1 MPRRGILLSLV
12 YGPVV
17 AAILYFGLMR
27 PLDGYFQLAVVFF
40 LATLPFCY
48 LINSLNTTNMFVGKF
63 GGMLVCGL
71 TSISLEQSY
80 SFSTFS
86 NALIGDCGGFIV
98 PMILLQFFAWSTPEQ
113 TLRRNVLGLFQTCG
127 KTLGALGVDP
137 PWTDRGK
144 AVLATQHAIMLKSLN
159 TCGLGTHLINP
170 RRAPQ
175 NDANKV
181 SELLAA
187 MRSLLF
193 RIEMTERARL
203 PAPDEAG
210 FTSLIAAVRELRTSF
225 EDSLE
230 EIQEGI
236 KGHAP
241 TGVLTDTKVLIE
253 EYRHQLDSL
262 RDDPAVDTTN
272 RETAGRALVL
282 AGYYRALADA
292 IDQCRECVEAL
303 DWQQWQRSYI

>member
-1 MPRRGILLSLV
+1 
-12 YGPVV
+12 
-17 AAILYFGLMR
+17 
-27 PLDGYFQLAVVFF
+27 
-40 LATLPFCY
+40 
-48 LINSLNTTNMFVGKF
+48 MFVGKF

-113 TLRRNVLGLFQTCG
+113 TLRRNVLGFFQTCG
-127 KTLGALGVDP
+127 QTLGALSASP
-137 PWTDRGK
+137 PWTKRGK
-144 AVLATQHAIMLKSLN
+144 SLLGAQQARLLKSLK
-159 TCGLGTHLINP
+159 TCGLSKHFNNP

-175 NDANKV
+175 SDSKKV
-181 SELLAA
+181 SVLLAS
-187 MRSLLF
+187 MQSLLF

-203 PAPDEAG
+203 PAPDDAA
-210 FTSLIAAVRELRTSF
+210 FTSLIATVRQLRTSF

-230 EIQEGI
+230 TIQEKI
-236 KGHAP
+236 KGHVP
-241 TGVLTDTKVLIE
+241 TGVSKDTKALIE

-262 RDDPAVDTTN
+262 RDDPAVDTTD
-272 RETAGRALVL
+272 RETAGHVLVL

-292 IDQCRECVEAL
+292 IDQCGKNVEAL
-303 DWQQWQRSYI
+303 NWPQWERSYI